1 VRGTLLLVLVG
12 ACGFEHG
19 LAASRTDDA
28 PPLNADAAP
37 DARVAPYCDPTDPA
51 LVACYQFEGNA
62 NDASPNMLNATTSNV
77 TFPVGR
83 IGSALLFGATS
94 AAEVA
99 DSAALDVPAL
109 TIEAW
114 INPSSL
120 PTSGGRMG
128 ILDMN
133 GQWGLFLHE
142 TGQLRCTA
150 STTLTVS
157 ANIVA
162 NEWTHVACTYD
173 GTTATIY
180 VNGVAATPTG
190 TGGALSTAGNTG
202 LSLAADNPADSG
214 SRLIG
219 MIDELRL
226 MSRARTAHEICVDAG
241 ACAPPVQ

>member
-1 VRGTLLLVLVG
+1 MLLS

-19 LAASRTDDA
+19 VAGKLADGAPTDDM
-28 PPLNADAAP
+28 PRIIDATRCARRTVLRP
-37 DARVAPYCDPTDPA
+37 DGYDDRRLLPVRGQRERCLAEHVERDDVERQLRDRSRRH
-51 LVACYQFEGNA
+51 G
-62 NDASPNMLNATTSNV
+62 DAV
-77 TFPVGR
+77 RFDERGR
-83 IGSALLFGATS
+83 SRR
-94 AAEVA
+94 
-99 DSAALDVPAL
+99 SAALDVAAL

-114 INPSSL
+114 INPS
-120 PTSGGRMG
+120 TADRRRRMG

-133 GQWGLFLHE
+133 GQWGFFLHE

-150 STTLTVS
+150 SVTITVG

-173 GTTATIY
+173 GATATIY

-202 LSLAADNPADSG
+202 LSLAADNPAGSG

-226 MSRARTAHEICVDAG
+226 MSRARTAAEICVDAG